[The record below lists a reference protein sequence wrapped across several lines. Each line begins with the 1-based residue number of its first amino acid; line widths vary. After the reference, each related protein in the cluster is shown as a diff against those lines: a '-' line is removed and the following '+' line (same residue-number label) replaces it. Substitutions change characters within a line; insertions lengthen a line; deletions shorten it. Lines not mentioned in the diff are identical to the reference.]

1 MLHLFLNLACTN
13 GGKYELGRDAN
24 GQDSFTDS
32 LVNAQALPRLFG
44 FYGHE
49 LPISITNTSNSVA
62 YVNQLKNQLLALA
75 A

>member
-13 GGKYELGRDAN
+13 GGKYELGSDAN

-44 FYGHE
+44 FYGHAS
-49 LPISITNTSNSVA
+49 LNTSM
-62 YVNQLKNQLLALA
+62 Y
-75 A
+75 